1 MKKLLYITISLLLC
15 TLSACS
21 DDDNEWGNLGEN
33 PVEGLWMR
41 LDGKDADKTVIARFN
56 ADHISSILTYNEEG
70 ELEYEALQGTYR
82 VQDNRLIYQAGFVNL
97 YELLEDGNLMITYGY
112 DTPAV
117 KTYLYAPIENLPGE
131 EPEETPDEGTEET
144 LDGGADEADGEA

>member
-1 MKKLLYITISLLLC
+1 
-15 TLSACS
+15 
-21 DDDNEWGNLGEN
+21 
-33 PVEGLWMR
+33 
-41 LDGKDADKTVIARFN
+41 
-56 ADHISSILTYNEEG
+56 
-70 ELEYEALQGTYR
+70 
-82 VQDNRLIYQAGFVNL
+82 
-97 YELLEDGNLMITYGY
+97 MITYGY

>member
-15 TLSACS
+15 TLSACG

-56 ADHISSILTYNEEG
+56 ADHTSSILTYDEEG
-70 ELEYEALQGTYR
+70 QLEYEALQGVYR

-144 LDGGADEADGEA
+144 PDGGAGEAAGEA